1 MERPRRRARRQA
13 SKRLAPFY
21 RMTFLILIGAIAARL
36 IILGIDALGA
46 RTGLPGG
53 EIFIPVYI
61 IIAPLLGWQ
70 LRGWTAIGGP
80 SETKGDQT
88 MHNYFC
94 DHCGA
99 ALDPGEICDCK
110 QQPEE
115 SERRIVTYADWEAA
129 GDFSKA
135 AQPGD
140 YVEERIV
147 DDMRD
152 VLPPAKM
159 ERGFLQVGEPY
170 SHEFDPETGHWRGTF
185 PTFVKEGQNWKYCG
199 NCFIGKTTPPPAP
212 IRR

>member
-1 MERPRRRARRQA
+1 
-13 SKRLAPFY
+13 
-21 RMTFLILIGAIAARL
+21 
-36 IILGIDALGA
+36 
-46 RTGLPGG
+46 
-53 EIFIPVYI
+53 
-61 IIAPLLGWQ
+61 
-70 LRGWTAIGGP
+70 
-80 SETKGDQT
+80 

-115 SERRIVTYADWEAA
+115 SERRIVTYSDWEAA

-170 SHEFDPETGHWRGTF
+170 SHESVSYTHLTL
-185 PTFVKEGQNWKYCG
+185 PTNSRV
-199 NCFIGKTTPPPAP
+199 
-212 IRR
+212 

>member
-1 MERPRRRARRQA
+1 
-13 SKRLAPFY
+13 
-21 RMTFLILIGAIAARL
+21 
-36 IILGIDALGA
+36 
-46 RTGLPGG
+46 
-53 EIFIPVYI
+53 
-61 IIAPLLGWQ
+61 
-70 LRGWTAIGGP
+70 
-80 SETKGDQT
+80 

-170 SHEFDPETGHWRGTF
+170 SHEFDLETGHWRGTF
-185 PTFVKEGQNWKYCG
+185 PTFVKEGQ
-199 NCFIGKTTPPPAP
+199 KTTSSDMRRATRGPTSCSATARAAPSERRPASGQ
-212 IRR
+212 

>member
-1 MERPRRRARRQA
+1 MARPRRRARRQA

-21 RMTFLILIGAIAARL
+21 RMTFIILMGAVAARL

-53 EIFIPVYI
+53 ELFIPLYI
-61 IIAPLLGWQ
+61 IIAPVFGWQ
-70 LRGWTAIGGP
+70 LRGHREP

>member
-1 MERPRRRARRQA
+1 
-13 SKRLAPFY
+13 
-21 RMTFLILIGAIAARL
+21 
-36 IILGIDALGA
+36 
-46 RTGLPGG
+46 
-53 EIFIPVYI
+53 
-61 IIAPLLGWQ
+61 
-70 LRGWTAIGGP
+70 
-80 SETKGDQT
+80 

-115 SERRIVTYADWEAA
+115 S
-129 GDFSKA
+129 
-135 AQPGD
+135 
-140 YVEERIV
+140 ERIV

>member
-1 MERPRRRARRQA
+1 
-13 SKRLAPFY
+13 
-21 RMTFLILIGAIAARL
+21 
-36 IILGIDALGA
+36 
-46 RTGLPGG
+46 
-53 EIFIPVYI
+53 
-61 IIAPLLGWQ
+61 
-70 LRGWTAIGGP
+70 
-80 SETKGDQT
+80 

-129 GDFSKA
+129 GDFGKA

-170 SHEFDPETGHWRGTF
+170 SHEFDPETGHWRGPSQPSLRRARTGSTAATASSAR
-185 PTFVKEGQNWKYCG
+185 PLRPRHPSVDKGGQ
-199 NCFIGKTTPPPAP
+199 
-212 IRR
+212 

>member
-1 MERPRRRARRQA
+1 
-13 SKRLAPFY
+13 
-21 RMTFLILIGAIAARL
+21 
-36 IILGIDALGA
+36 
-46 RTGLPGG
+46 
-53 EIFIPVYI
+53 
-61 IIAPLLGWQ
+61 
-70 LRGWTAIGGP
+70 
-80 SETKGDQT
+80 

-170 SHEFDPETGHWRGTF
+170 SHEFDPETGKWR
-185 PTFVKEGQNWKYCG
+185 PTFATFKKDGQHWTYCG
-199 NCFIGKTTPPPAP
+199 NCFYKQDTPPKSE
-212 IRR
+212 RRH

>member
-1 MERPRRRARRQA
+1 
-13 SKRLAPFY
+13 
-21 RMTFLILIGAIAARL
+21 
-36 IILGIDALGA
+36 
-46 RTGLPGG
+46 
-53 EIFIPVYI
+53 
-61 IIAPLLGWQ
+61 
-70 LRGWTAIGGP
+70 
-80 SETKGDQT
+80 

-170 SHEFDPETGHWRGTF
+170 SHEFDPE
-185 PTFVKEGQNWKYCG
+185 
-199 NCFIGKTTPPPAP
+199 
-212 IRR
+212 RRPLARHLPNLR

>member
-1 MERPRRRARRQA
+1 
-13 SKRLAPFY
+13 
-21 RMTFLILIGAIAARL
+21 
-36 IILGIDALGA
+36 
-46 RTGLPGG
+46 
-53 EIFIPVYI
+53 
-61 IIAPLLGWQ
+61 
-70 LRGWTAIGGP
+70 
-80 SETKGDQT
+80 

-115 SERRIVTYADWEAA
+115 SEQRIVTYDDWEAA

-135 AQPGD
+135 ARPGD

-159 ERGFLQVGEPY
+159 EHGFLQVGEPY
-170 SHEFDPETGHWRGTF
+170 SHEFDPETGHRRGTF

>member
-1 MERPRRRARRQA
+1 
-13 SKRLAPFY
+13 
-21 RMTFLILIGAIAARL
+21 
-36 IILGIDALGA
+36 
-46 RTGLPGG
+46 
-53 EIFIPVYI
+53 
-61 IIAPLLGWQ
+61 
-70 LRGWTAIGGP
+70 
-80 SETKGDQT
+80 

-129 GDFSKA
+129 GDFVKA
-135 AQPGD
+135 ARPGD

-170 SHEFDPETGHWRGTF
+170 SHELDPDTGKWR
-185 PTFVKEGQNWKYCG
+185 PTFATFKKDGQHWTYCG
-199 NCFIGKTTPPPAP
+199 NCFYKQDTPPKSE
-212 IRR
+212 RRH

>member
-1 MERPRRRARRQA
+1 
-13 SKRLAPFY
+13 
-21 RMTFLILIGAIAARL
+21 
-36 IILGIDALGA
+36 
-46 RTGLPGG
+46 
-53 EIFIPVYI
+53 
-61 IIAPLLGWQ
+61 
-70 LRGWTAIGGP
+70 
-80 SETKGDQT
+80 

-115 SERRIVTYADWEAA
+115 SERRTVTYADWEAA
-129 GDFSKA
+129 GDFAKA
-135 AQPGD
+135 ARPGD

>member
-1 MERPRRRARRQA
+1 
-13 SKRLAPFY
+13 
-21 RMTFLILIGAIAARL
+21 
-36 IILGIDALGA
+36 
-46 RTGLPGG
+46 
-53 EIFIPVYI
+53 
-61 IIAPLLGWQ
+61 
-70 LRGWTAIGGP
+70 
-80 SETKGDQT
+80 

-115 SERRIVTYADWEAA
+115 SER
-129 GDFSKA
+129 
-135 AQPGD
+135 
-140 YVEERIV
+140 RIV

>member
-1 MERPRRRARRQA
+1 
-13 SKRLAPFY
+13 
-21 RMTFLILIGAIAARL
+21 
-36 IILGIDALGA
+36 
-46 RTGLPGG
+46 
-53 EIFIPVYI
+53 
-61 IIAPLLGWQ
+61 
-70 LRGWTAIGGP
+70 
-80 SETKGDQT
+80 

-115 SERRIVTYADWEAA
+115 SERRIVTYSDWEAA

-152 VLPPAKM
+152 VLPPPRWSEASCRSASRTAM
-159 ERGFLQVGEPY
+159 NLTRRPAIGAAPSQP
-170 SHEFDPETGHWRGTF
+170 SSRRARTGSTAATASSARPLRPRHPSVDKG
-185 PTFVKEGQNWKYCG
+185 GQ
-199 NCFIGKTTPPPAP
+199 
-212 IRR
+212 

>member
-1 MERPRRRARRQA
+1 MAPDGRP
-13 SKRLAPFY
+13 
-21 RMTFLILIGAIAARL
+21 AAK
-36 IILGIDALGA
+36 
-46 RTGLPGG
+46 LPTEQGG
-53 EIFIPVYI
+53 DDDVNGNKN
-61 IIAPLLGWQ
+61 L
-70 LRGWTAIGGP
+70 
-80 SETKGDQT
+80 S
-88 MHNYFC
+88 
-94 DHCGA
+94 
-99 ALDPGEICDCK
+99 
-110 QQPEE
+110 
-115 SERRIVTYADWEAA
+115 A

>member
-1 MERPRRRARRQA
+1 
-13 SKRLAPFY
+13 
-21 RMTFLILIGAIAARL
+21 
-36 IILGIDALGA
+36 
-46 RTGLPGG
+46 
-53 EIFIPVYI
+53 
-61 IIAPLLGWQ
+61 
-70 LRGWTAIGGP
+70 
-80 SETKGDQT
+80 

-110 QQPEE
+110 QQLEE

-129 GDFSKA
+129 GDFGKA

>member
-1 MERPRRRARRQA
+1 MARPRRRARRQA

-21 RMTFLILIGAIAARL
+21 RMTFIILMGAVAARL

-61 IIAPLLGWQ
+61 IIAPLFGWQ

-170 SHEFDPETGHWRGTF
+170 SHEFDLETGHWRGTF

>member
-1 MERPRRRARRQA
+1 MR
-13 SKRLAPFY
+13 
-21 RMTFLILIGAIAARL
+21 
-36 IILGIDALGA
+36 
-46 RTGLPGG
+46 
-53 EIFIPVYI
+53 
-61 IIAPLLGWQ
+61 
-70 LRGWTAIGGP
+70 
-80 SETKGDQT
+80 
-88 MHNYFC
+88 NYFC

-170 SHEFDPETGHWRGTF
+170 SHEFDLETGHWRGTF

>member
-1 MERPRRRARRQA
+1 MARPRRRARRQA
-13 SKRLAPFY
+13 SNRLAPFY
-21 RMTFLILIGAIAARL
+21 RMTFIILMGAVAARL

-53 EIFIPVYI
+53 ELFIPLYI
-61 IIAPLLGWQ
+61 IIAPVFGWQ
-70 LRGWTAIGGP
+70 LRGWTAIG
-80 SETKGDQT
+80 SHQRRKET

-129 GDFSKA
+129 GDFTKA
-135 AQPGD
+135 ARPGD

>member
-1 MERPRRRARRQA
+1 
-13 SKRLAPFY
+13 
-21 RMTFLILIGAIAARL
+21 
-36 IILGIDALGA
+36 
-46 RTGLPGG
+46 
-53 EIFIPVYI
+53 
-61 IIAPLLGWQ
+61 
-70 LRGWTAIGGP
+70 
-80 SETKGDQT
+80 

-115 SERRIVTYADWEAA
+115 SERRIVTYSDWEAA

-170 SHEFDPETGHWRGTF
+170 LSLIH
-185 PTFVKEGQNWKYCG
+185 
-199 NCFIGKTTPPPAP
+199 I
-212 IRR
+212 